1 MTNHIN
7 KTAIEALAAI
17 DENTLYLRLSEP
29 NQFWYEVADNLID
42 TDFCKS
48 LPDNLFNVGIRCLNE
63 IASQGIIP
71 TDNDI
76 RAKIIN
82 KLDKRKTGSTIEKIR
97 DSFCNSQS
105 DITPQKFLYLE
116 SWLRQQGKLN
126 NRAGEV
132 IHRIID
138 PIINDEN
145 CLRLLVDNSD
155 FYAKIINTAGDDAS
169 ATKQIIRQKVN
180 TSEDAKLIAF
190 AEKIGIN

>member
-1 MTNHIN
+1 MPNNIFN
-7 KTAIEALAAI
+7 IGI
-17 DENTLYLRLSEP
+17 RYL
-29 NQFWYEVADNLID
+29 NEVA
-42 TDFCKS
+42 S
-48 LPDNLFNVGIRCLNE
+48 H
-63 IASQGIIP
+63 GIINA
-71 TDNDI
+71 DNKI
-76 RAKIIN
+76 AAKIIN

-105 DITPQKFLYLE
+105 DITPQKFQYLE
-116 SWLRQQGKLN
+116 IWLRQQGKLN

-155 FYAKIINTAGDDAS
+155 FYAKIIKTAGDDAS
-169 ATKQIIRQKVN
+169 TTKQIIQQKVN

-190 AEKIGIN
+190 AKKIGINKE